1 MPNFS
6 ILLPPSEGKKE
17 GGNPFAPDMFD
28 YRSSNTF
35 NYFNELNPERRA
47 LINKLHQ
54 AMQEADEETLEGI
67 FGVKGD
73 TLAEVVKVNQEIFKA
88 PLMSALDRYSEG
100 VMFKAMDF
108 AGLPTGAQRRLLE
121 NGIIVSGLFGLLRPD
136 DLIPNYRL
144 RIEASLP
151 EVGKVAKYWKPY
163 ISPLLNQTVANKFVW
178 DLLPNAHREAW
189 DDDHSYEQL
198 VQVKFYEK
206 KGSERKAITHNVKPL
221 RGQLVNF
228 IVRESLEDVEP
239 LLEWTHPAGFRYDE
253 EASTFDEET
262 RQGVVVMVKG

>member
-35 NYFNELNPERRA
+35 NYFNELDRERRA
-47 LINKLHQ
+47 LINELRQ

-108 AGLPTGAQRRLLE
+108 AGLPTGA
-121 NGIIVSGLFGLLRPD
+121 
-136 DLIPNYRL
+136 
-144 RIEASLP
+144 
-151 EVGKVAKYWKPY
+151 
-163 ISPLLNQTVANKFVW
+163 
-178 DLLPNAHREAW
+178 
-189 DDDHSYEQL
+189 
-198 VQVKFYEK
+198 
-206 KGSERKAITHNVKPL
+206 
-221 RGQLVNF
+221 
-228 IVRESLEDVEP
+228 
-239 LLEWTHPAGFRYDE
+239 
-253 EASTFDEET
+253 
-262 RQGVVVMVKG
+262 

>member
-6 ILLPPSEGKKE
+6 ILLPPSEGKKV

-47 LINKLHQ
+47 LINALQQFMKD
-54 AMQEADEETLEGI
+54 ADEDALQDV
-67 FGVKGD
+67 FGVKGNV
-73 TLAEVVKVNQEIFKA
+73 LEEAVKINAAIYKA
-88 PLMSALDRYSEG
+88 PLMSSLDRYSEG

-144 RIEASLP
+144 RIEANIP
-151 EVGKVAKYWKPY
+151 GFGKVGKYWKSH
-163 ISPLLNQTVANKFVW
+163 ISPLLNRTVAGKFVW
-178 DLLPNAHREAW
+178 DLLPGAHREAW
-189 DDDHSYEQL
+189 DDDHSYKQL
-198 VQVKFYEK
+198 VQVKFFEIK
-206 KGSERKAITHNVKPL
+206 EGERKSVTHQVKPL
-221 RGQLVNF
+221 RGQLVNY
-228 IVRESLEDVEP
+228 IVRETLETLDP
-239 LLEWTHPAGFRYDE
+239 LLEWTHPAGYRYDE
-253 EASTFDEET
+253 ESSSFNEET
-262 RQGVVVMVKG
+262 KCGVVAMVKR